1 MEYNASLSALATRK
15 LRVFS
20 KVNRNHSVSCGLQSF
35 PSFTVVIDFLSLVI
49 VVFWL
54 LCLIIAGFPFME
66 WEGKNC
72 DLVSCV
78 ALC

>member
-1 MEYNASLSALATRK
+1 M
-15 LRVFS
+15 
-20 KVNRNHSVSCGLQSF
+20 
-35 PSFTVVIDFLSLVI
+35 VIDFLSLVI

-66 WEGKNC
+66 WEGINC
-72 DLVSCV
+72 DLVSRV